1 MIKSISFISF
11 PREDIQKR
19 NQGIPIHFLEQDLS
33 TTNLTNLESS
43 MKIKNNLLKKE
54 MYKMETIFL
63 RYKNQPTKQINL
75 FFFFFWRGAVINS
88 F

>member
-1 MIKSISFISF
+1 MIKSISFNSF

-43 MKIKNNLLKKE
+43 MKINGKD
-54 MYKMETIFL
+54 
-63 RYKNQPTKQINL
+63 
-75 FFFFFWRGAVINS
+75 
-88 F
+88 